1 MNDKLANEVMK
12 ELDDKT
18 CPMDKSENPFRA
30 YRVIFPY
37 RVEMTLIQDD
47 TKITIDTKSE
57 VVSFA
62 RSKEDVLFETELSQN
77 HSKLGYAKHIK
88 NYVEENL
95 WKISPKETIVSYTGN
110 PFVQE
115 MTKEE
120 VKNFEREVLSG
131 ES

>member
-1 MNDKLANEVMK
+1 MNDKLENEVMK

-18 CPMDKSENPFRA
+18 CPMDKNENPFRT
-30 YRVIFPY
+30 YRVVLPY

-47 TKITIDTKSE
+47 TKIIINTKSE

-62 RSKEDVLFETELSQN
+62 RSKEDVLFEMELPHK

-95 WKISPKETIVSYTGN
+95 WKISPTETIVSYTGK
-110 PFVQE
+110 PFVSE
-115 MTKEE
+115 MTKKEL
-120 VKNFEREVLSG
+120 KNFEREVVSG